1 MFEISIASRVPDT
14 AAKGAGRQQKGC
26 CCCAPLHHRKCS
38 QAPALLRS
46 SVTICASQLTEIWAD
61 PNNNNLLAVSCAAV
75 LALITSTVG
84 TAVFPQSLISIETSE
99 LHRSTAACIS
109 AGNKPHLMLLTFL
122 KEELVLACYMKA
134 QEKQN
139 SDTSVLYQACR
150 SRGACRACRCQV
162 YFT

>member
-75 LALITSTVG
+75 LALITGTVG
-84 TAVFPQSLISIETSE
+84 TAVFHSCVHFCREQTS
-99 LHRSTAACIS
+99 SDAADLPEGR
-109 AGNKPHLMLLTFL
+109 AGSCMLYEGTR
-122 KEELVLACYMKA
+122 EAE
-134 QEKQN
+134 Q
-139 SDTSVLYQACR
+139 
-150 SRGACRACRCQV
+150 
-162 YFT
+162 